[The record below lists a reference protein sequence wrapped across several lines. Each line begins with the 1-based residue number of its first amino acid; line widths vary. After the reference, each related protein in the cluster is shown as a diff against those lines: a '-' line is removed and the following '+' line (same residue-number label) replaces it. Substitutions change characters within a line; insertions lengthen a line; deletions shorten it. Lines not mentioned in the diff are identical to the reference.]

1 LISLLAISFSAT
13 TLLAATGDDFYDS
26 AFRRGVAAFEAGTYD
41 VALGRMHIAAF
52 GYVEELPRYEMAQ
65 AYIAVAAQRLNRT
78 DEAKS
83 ALQRIVSAERIE
95 RHFASLQI
103 SPALRVAIAEAA
115 KALLTPSQA
124 ALLTMPQA
132 EPQIAAPTPAPPPK
146 AEMTIVPDPIVVT
159 PAPQPQPARD
169 PAAILA
175 DADRALHAGDLA
187 QARAGYAS
195 ILALPEPPHA
205 TLLKAGEG
213 LCRARDFL
221 GAVRAFE
228 RAGAF
233 AKGEEPYRYYYA
245 VALYESGRH
254 RDAKRELAAALPFI
268 EVTPEVQR
276 YRAKIEHSLD

>member
-1 LISLLAISFSAT
+1 LISLLAIFLGAT
-13 TLLAATGDDFYDS
+13 TLLAAPADDFYDS
-26 AFRRGVAAFEAGTYD
+26 AFRRGVAAFEAETYD
-41 VALGRMHIAAF
+41 VALGRLRIAAF
-52 GYVEELPRYEMAQ
+52 GYVEDLPRYEMAE
-65 AYIAVAAQRLNRT
+65 AYIAIAAQRLNRP
-78 DEAKS
+78 DEAKI
-83 ALQRIVSAERIE
+83 ALRRIISAERIE
-95 RHFASLQI
+95 QRFASLQI
-103 SPALRVAIAEAA
+103 SPALRGAIVDAA

-124 ALLTMPQA
+124 ALLTMPPA
-132 EPQIAAPTPAPPPK
+132 EPQIAAPTPTPPPRV
-146 AEMTIVPDPIVVT
+146 EITIVPDPIVVT
-159 PAPQPQPARD
+159 PAPQQQPARD

-187 QARAGYAS
+187 QARTGYAS
-195 ILALPEPPHA
+195 LLALSELPHA

-221 GAVRAFE
+221 GAVRAFK

-245 VALYESGRH
+245 VALYESGRY

-268 EVTPEVQR
+268 EATPDVER